1 MISWRSSTNAF
12 KRKINLS
19 PWMKFDAD
27 TRDRIKLALRNLE
40 NDPFRNRPKADIKK
54 LEGTKG
60 RESLYR
66 LRIGDYRAVYA
77 VEGEYSMG
85 NRDIFERQRL
95 SKDMKVTLTTYFSFR
110 RNHP

>member
-1 MISWRSSTNAF
+1 MGYNIRVYPDAV
-12 KRKINLS
+12 
-19 PWMKFDAD
+19 KFLRELDAD

-60 RESLYR
+60 RENLYR

-77 VEGEYSMG
+77 VEGNTVWVTE
-85 NRDIFERQRL
+85 IFLR
-95 SKDMKVTLTTYFSFR
+95 SKGYR
-110 RNHP
+110 RI

>member
-1 MISWRSSTNAF
+1 MDYDIRFHPSAV
-12 KRKINLS
+12 
-19 PWMKFDAD
+19 KFLRELDVD
-27 TRDRIKLALRNLE
+27 TKDRIKLALRNLE

-77 VEGEYSMG
+77 VEGNTVWVTE
-85 NRDIFERQRL
+85 IF
-95 SKDMKVTLTTYFSFR
+95 
-110 RNHP
+110 

>member
-1 MISWRSSTNAF
+1 MGYNIRVHPDAV
-12 KRKINLS
+12 
-19 PWMKFDAD
+19 KFLRELDAD

-60 RESLYR
+60 RENLYR

-77 VEGEYSMG
+77 VEGNTVWVTE
-85 NRDIFERQRL
+85 IFLRG
-95 SKDMKVTLTTYFSFR
+95 KGYR
-110 RNHP
+110 RI